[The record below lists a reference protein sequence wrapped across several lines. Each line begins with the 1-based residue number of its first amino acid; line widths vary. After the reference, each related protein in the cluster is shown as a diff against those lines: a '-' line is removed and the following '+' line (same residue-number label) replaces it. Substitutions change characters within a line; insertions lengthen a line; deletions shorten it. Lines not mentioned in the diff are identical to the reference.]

1 MKINLTG
8 RILSDNE
15 AETLKCGLEHEIATR
30 PNEKELVVI
39 VENIWDQI
47 EHNGL
52 CENLMKKKR
61 LKTAISS
68 VNYVLLCHT
77 TIVSHASCVDCHVSA
92 LINSKFHIIFNQ
104 RQNTSNPST

>member
-8 RILSDNE
+8 RILSDDE

-30 PNEKELVVI
+30 PIEKELVVI

-52 CENLMKKKR
+52 CENLMKKER
-61 LKTAISS
+61 LKTAI
-68 VNYVLLCHT
+68 
-77 TIVSHASCVDCHVSA
+77 
-92 LINSKFHIIFNQ
+92 
-104 RQNTSNPST
+104 